1 MTYTQNKSKKLWK
14 NKNMCHL
21 YIYIYIYSNSAPSLL
36 QFPISAM
43 PLPKSNNIF
52 FIFLIFRQCHC
63 HKPIATIFFSSY
75 FDNAIAT
82 NSFLQFFPLYF
93 GNAIAT
99 NQLQQFFFPSIS
111 AMPLPQIHS
120 HNFSP
125 SISAMPLPQTNYNN
139 FFSLLFRQCHCH
151 KFIPTFFFPLYFGN
165 GIVTNQL

>member
-52 FIFLIFRQCHC
+52 FIFLLFRQCHC

-99 NQLQQFFFPSIS
+99 NQLQQFFFSS
-111 AMPLPQIHS
+111 
-120 HNFSP
+120 
-125 SISAMPLPQTNYNN
+125 
-139 FFSLLFRQCHCH
+139 
-151 KFIPTFFFPLYFGN
+151 YFGN
-165 GIVTNQL
+165 AIATNPFHIFFFFFWEMIYAHKFYNIFITNPKWQVVIYSGSTCD

>member
-52 FIFLIFRQCHC
+52 FIFLLFRQCHC

-99 NQLQQFFFPSIS
+99 NQLQQFFFPPIS
-111 AMPLPQIHS
+111 AIPLPQIHS
-120 HNFSP
+120 
-125 SISAMPLPQTNYNN
+125 
-139 FFSLLFRQCHCH
+139 
-151 KFIPTFFFPLYFGN
+151 TFFFFFWEMIYAHNFYN
-165 GIVTNQL
+165 IFTTNSKWQVVIYSGSTCD

>member
-14 NKNMCHL
+14 NKNMCPL
-21 YIYIYIYSNSAPSLL
+21 YIYIYSNSAPSLL

-52 FIFLIFRQCHC
+52 FIFLLFRQCHC

-99 NQLQQFFFPSIS
+99 NQLQQFFFSS
-111 AMPLPQIHS
+111 
-120 HNFSP
+120 
-125 SISAMPLPQTNYNN
+125 
-139 FFSLLFRQCHCH
+139 
-151 KFIPTFFFPLYFGN
+151 YFGN
-165 GIVTNQL
+165 AIATNPFHIFFFFFEKWYMYTSFITFL